1 MDKQFQPGRSGTAA
15 NASGPA
21 LPSRSI
27 EPDTAFGYPRDFL
40 ENRFVYAVISPRA
53 KGLSLGVNMNPDKKC
68 NFDCIYCEVNRNE
81 PARETRLNVPVMAA
95 ELRRTLAEVYGGRLQ
110 QQPRYAK
117 LPHELMRLHHVTL
130 SGDGEPTLAPNFF
143 EAVQAV
149 VHVRAQSQV
158 PFFKIVLVTNSTGLD
173 RPQVQQGLRILDPAD
188 EIWAK
193 LDGGTQAY
201 LNAINRPDVS
211 IEEILSNILL
221 VARERPV
228 VIQSL
233 FPSVNGMEPTTDEI
247 NEYVRRLDKLKT
259 AGARIALVQI
269 YSATRPISHVGCGH
283 LRLKSLS
290 YIARVVR
297 ETTGL
302 KAEVF

>member
-1 MDKQFQPGRSGTAA
+1 MMQNENPSAGR
-15 NASGPA
+15 PA
-21 LPSRSI
+21 LLPGSA

-68 NFDCIYCEVNRNE
+68 NFDCLYCEVNRKE
-81 PARETRLNVPVMAA
+81 PSRESRLDVSVMAA
-95 ELRRTLAEVYGGRLQ
+95 ELKRTLAEVWNGRLWQ
-110 QQPRYAK
+110 RSRYSK
-117 LPHELMRLHHVTL
+117 LPFELMHLHHVTL
-130 SGDGEPTLAPNFF
+130 SGDGEPTLAPNFL

-149 VHVRAQSQV
+149 VHVRAQSQS
-158 PFFKIVLVTNSTGLD
+158 PFFKLVLVTNSTGLD
-173 RPQVQQGLRILDPAD
+173 QAQVQQGLRIMDPAD
-188 EIWAK
+188 EVWAK

-211 IEEILSNILL
+211 IEKIIANILL
-221 VARERPV
+221 VARQRPV

-247 NEYVRRLDKLKT
+247 NEYVRRLGKLKS
-259 AGARIALVQI
+259 AGAQIALVQI
-269 YSATRPISHVGCGH
+269 YSATRPIARAGCGH

-290 YIARVVR
+290 TIARAVR
-297 ETTGL
+297 DGAGL